1 MTKEKTQDTATQ
13 DQKVEPKPD
22 AMMVPEETV
31 FEFTDQDGNVEV
43 LTDERP
49 DEEGGKQPEGAG
61 EAEKKEKKEDDSAK
75 EKGES
80 EPPEKE
86 PEGKPEKK
94 ADEDD
99 LEGLIK
105 PDDPKG
111 VKKRIGEIV
120 KEQRQ
125 TERERD
131 RLLEQTSKMEER
143 IAALEAGKKP
153 DEKPDE
159 KPAVAQ
165 KPEDERPKEP
175 DEDDDAFEDY
185 GQYKKAYSE
194 YLEKLTDWKAERAV
208 EKALQ
213 KDRDA
218 REQAEQEKREK
229 EEDERYEQNVAEGK
243 KKYEDFEEV
252 AIDNGLTYTDAMT
265 QAIVGSEIFV
275 ELAYHLGGNPDEVER
290 IAALTPVSQIREI
303 GRIEERLQA
312 KPPEKDKDKSPSDD
326 KSGKKRTTTATEPI
340 KPVSGAG
347 GGASYDPNTASLEE
361 YIEKEDAR
369 ERKTRFG
376 V

>member
-80 EPPEKE
+80 ETPEKE

-99 LEGLIK
+99 FEGLIK

-120 KEQRQ
+120 KEQRK

-131 RLLEQTSKMEER
+131 KLRELNSKLEER
-143 IAALEAGKKP
+143 LEALEAGKKP
-153 DEKPDE
+153 DEQPATEE
-159 KPAVAQ
+159 KDDD
-165 KPEDERPKEP
+165 KRPKEP
-175 DEDDDAFEDY
+175 VEDDFEDY
-185 GQYKKAYSE
+185 EEYKKTYSE
-194 YLEKLTDWKAERAV
+194 YLEKLTDWKSERAV

-229 EEDERYEQNVAEGK
+229 AEDERYEQNVAEGK
-243 KKYEDFEEV
+243 KKYDDFEEV

-312 KPPEKDKDKSPSDD
+312 KQPEKDKDKSPSDD

-347 GGASYDPNTASLEE
+347 GGASYDPNTASIDE
-361 YIEKEDAR
+361 YIEREDAR

>member
-61 EAEKKEKKEDDSAK
+61 EAEKKEKNEDDSAK

-99 LEGLIK
+99 LEGLIE

-111 VKKRIGEIV
+111 VKKRIKKAV

-125 TERERD
+125 AERERD
-131 RLLEQTSKMEER
+131 KLIELTSKLNDR
-143 IAALEAGKKP
+143 ITALETGKKP
-153 DEKPDE
+153 DEKPEAEE
-159 KPAVAQ
+159 KDDD
-165 KPEDERPKEP
+165 KRPKEP

-185 GQYKKAYSE
+185 GQYKKAHSE

-218 REQAEQEKREK
+218 REQAEQKKREK

-243 KKYEDFEEV
+243 KKYEDFEKV

-312 KPPEKDKDKSPSDD
+312 KQPEKDKDKSPSDD
-326 KSGKKRTTTATEPI
+326 KSGKKRTTKATEPI

-347 GGASYDPNTASLEE
+347 GGSSYDPESASVNE

-369 ERKTRFG
+369 ERKRRFG
-376 V
+376 I